1 MLYQLKKKIT
11 HEEMNPL
18 SEPMVHFD
26 ETLPDTHPFHIVGRQ
41 IDGNERLQNQNK
53 SLPKWFTASILVL
66 SYLLAVSFFYYL
78 GWIEKRS
85 LILISGTSLFLY
97 TLFMSAFKF
106 QWHHRFRERRLKFL
120 ILNSML
126 GTMLFMY
133 YLEPIT
139 HIIFVP
145 FSLISFAYGM
155 YRLSPLKMYSL
166 VGLSLAS
173 YLAIIYVHFSRTTNP
188 ALLSLE
194 LMHFVVLCLTLPCF
208 IFLISKVHHLHHIL
222 HQASRTIKDIQEDAK
237 RDVLIDCFN
246 RRYMV
251 ASLEE
256 QKLLADRSGHPFCLA
271 VLDLDHFKRINDVL
285 GHLGGDDVLKKF
297 SSISQENIRI
307 DDIFGRYGGEEFLL
321 IFPETRLL
329 QSLNTCERIRSQ
341 IEGASWGQSNK
352 AEVTVS
358 IGVTQYVPGESI
370 LELFSRADTA
380 MYLAKE
386 GGRNQVVVQE
396 PSNPR
401 VMM

>member
-1 MLYQLKKKIT
+1 MLSQIKTKTTPKEI
-11 HEEMNPL
+11 NPL

-26 ETLPDTHPFHIVGRQ
+26 ETLPDNHPFHVVENRQ
-41 IDGNERLQNQNK
+41 KIGGGIFRKQNK
-53 SLPKWFTASILVL
+53 SLPKWFAATAIVF
-66 SYLLAVSFFYYL
+66 SYLFSVTFFYYL
-78 GWIEKRS
+78 GWVEKRS
-85 LILISGTSLFLY
+85 LTLVVGISIFLY
-97 TLFMSAFKF
+97 SMFMSAFKF
-106 QWHHRFRERRLKFL
+106 KWHMRFRERRLKFL
-120 ILNSML
+120 ILISML

-155 YRLSPLKMYSL
+155 YRLSPFKMYSL

-173 YLAIIYVHFSRTTNP
+173 YLAIIYIHNTQATNP

-194 LMHFVVLCLTLPCF
+194 LMHFVVLCFALPCF
-208 IFLISKVHHLHHIL
+208 IYLIGKVHHLHHIL
-222 HQASRTIKDIQEDAK
+222 HQASRQIKDIQEDAK

-256 QKLLADRSGHPFCLA
+256 QKLLSDRSGLPFCLA

-297 SSISQENIRI
+297 SSISQENIRT

-341 IEGASWGQSNK
+341 VEEASWGQSNK
-352 AEVTVS
+352 SGVTVS

-396 PSNPR
+396 PSNTR
-401 VMM
+401 VM

>member
-1 MLYQLKKKIT
+1 MLYQLKKKNT
-11 HEEMNPL
+11 NQEMNPL

-26 ETLPDTHPFHIVGRQ
+26 ETLPDTYPFHIVSRQ
-41 IDGNERLQNQNK
+41 NNGDARTQKK
-53 SLPKWFTASILVL
+53 SLTLPKWLKATFLVF
-66 SYLLAVSFFYYL
+66 SYILAVSFFYFL

-85 LILISGTSLFLY
+85 LMLILGTSLFFY
-97 TLFMSAFKF
+97 FLFMSAFKF
-106 QWHHRFRERRLKFL
+106 EWHLRFRERRLKFL
-120 ILNSML
+120 ILISML

-133 YLEPIT
+133 YLEPVT

-155 YRLSPLKMYSL
+155 YRLSPVKMYSL
-166 VGLSLAS
+166 VAISLGS
-173 YLAIIYVHFSRTTNP
+173 YLAIIYIHFSRTTNP
-188 ALLSLE
+188 ALFSLE
-194 LMHFVVLCLTLPCF
+194 LMHFVVLCLALPCF

-222 HQASRTIKDIQEDAK
+222 HQASRKIKDIQEDAK
-237 RDVLIDCFN
+237 KDVLIDCFN

-256 QKLLADRSGHPFCLA
+256 QKILADRSGTTFCLA

-297 SSISQENIRI
+297 SLISKENIRI

-321 IFPETRLL
+321 IFPEMRLL

-341 IEGASWGQSNK
+341 VEEASWGKSNK
-352 AEVTVS
+352 TEVTVS
-358 IGVTQYVPGESI
+358 IGVTQYVPGESV

-396 PSNPR
+396 PYNSR
-401 VMM
+401 AM